1 MHDEDQYDLSSEIE
15 EGKREA
21 FIHRCA
27 MRDMDQGIRPT
38 YWDEPNED
46 NEVTE
51 ETARL
56 ANEALSLLKE
66 RPLTKNE
73 IKHINDGFNS
83 I

>member
-1 MHDEDQYDLSSEIE
+1 
-15 EGKREA
+15 
-21 FIHRCA
+21 
-27 MRDMDQGIRPT
+27 MDDIYRIRRPS
-38 YWDEPNED
+38 DEPD
-46 NEVTE
+46 NDDHEVTE

-56 ANEALSLLKE
+56 ANEALNLLKE